1 MKHLRFVTILL
12 FVAISI
18 TIFAN
23 HRANAQTAVYAGFS
37 GAAIT
42 TGANPSAYGGLVGL
56 YAQSG
61 HYAYF
66 GGDFRG
72 SFLSRNGFSYYTGAL
87 GPRLALKPP
96 VLPIRPYL
104 EGLVGVAS
112 ANSGRGTSNS
122 NHLNYQVVAGVDW
135 TLLPHIDWRVLD
147 YAYSATSGGEVKASI
162 FSTGLVLRLW

>member
-1 MKHLRFVTILL
+1 MKHSRSSFLL
-12 FVAISI
+12 FYFA
-18 TIFAN
+18 TIFMFCLS
-23 HRANAQTAVYAGFS
+23 RPSEAQTAIYGGFS
-37 GAAIT
+37 GAAINS
-42 TGANPSAYGGLVGL
+42 GASPTAYGALVGL

-72 SFLSRNGFSYYTGAL
+72 SFLSRNGFNFYTGAV

-96 VLPIRPYL
+96 VLPIRPYI
-104 EGLVGVAS
+104 EGLAGIAS
-112 ANSGRGTSNS
+112 YNEGRGTSS
-122 NHLNYQVVAGVDW
+122 GTHLSYHVVAGVDW

-147 YAYSATSGGEVKASI
+147 YDYSGTTGSVKANI